1 MRWRRPL
8 SSETAMSGTIKKR
21 VTRALKRARAKS
33 DTQEIKMRIGEC
45 DLYISDG
52 YGERAYE
59 STYSWFYWIEV
70 TAQSYSGE
78 KTFAVYE
85 RYEREDGSS
94 VQLEW
99 LNDEDIEHIARVAV
113 DAIAAANYKKGIHR

>member
-8 SSETAMSGTIKKR
+8 SYSETAMSGTIKKR
-21 VTRALKRARAKS
+21 VTCALKRAKS

-52 YGERAYE
+52 YGERAYG

-85 RYEREDGSS
+85 RYERDDGSS

-99 LNDEDIEHIARVAV
+99 LNDEDIEHIAMVAV